1 MHLLRFITLFIVLS
15 AIINPVKAQSG
26 LEYVNKMLE
35 KGLEIKT
42 LKYDMKMKE
51 RIRGNYL
58 IAKNSFKIQVSPFK
72 MYLKQEYP
80 LKEMEI
86 LYVEGTNSNNV
97 LVHPSGFPWTKIN
110 LAPNSPHMRKN
121 LHHPV
126 MESGLN
132 YVYSVIKFIMEK
144 NISVLDKIISYD
156 GNITWKGVSCYK
168 ITMVNPGYKYQN
180 YIVQAGETP
189 FSIAKKFKINDYMI
203 IDKNPNFLEFD
214 DCKSGMTIKIP
225 FDYAAKMEIWLD
237 QKLLTPV
244 IMRIYD
250 DISLYEEFEFSNMLI
265 NYKFQPSEFTSNYQE
280 YNF

>member
-1 MHLLRFITLFIVLS
+1 MFILRFTGLFLICLLFSVH
-15 AIINPVKAQSG
+15 VQAQTG
-26 LEYVNKMLE
+26 LELVNKMLD

-51 RIRGNYL
+51 RVKGKYQ

-86 LYVEGTNSNNV
+86 LYVEGTNNNKV
-97 LVHPSGFPWTKIN
+97 LVHPSGFPWTNVN
-110 LAPNSPHMRKN
+110 LDPNSTHMRKN

-126 MESGLN
+126 MESGLT
-132 YVYSVIKFIMEK
+132 YVYSIIKYLMEK
-144 NISVLDKIISYD
+144 NIALLDKIITYE
-156 GNITWKGVSCYK
+156 GNITWKGAICYK
-168 ITMVNPGYKYQN
+168 ISMQNPGFKYQS
-180 YIVQAGETP
+180 YTVQPGETP
-189 FSIAKKFKINDYMI
+189 FSIAKKFKINDYMV
-203 IDKNPNFLEFD
+203 IDKNPDFQEFD
-214 DCKSGMTIKIP
+214 DCKPGMTIIIP
-225 FDYAAKMEIWLD
+225 VDYASKMEIWLD

-250 DISLYEEFEFSNMLI
+250 DVSLYEEFEFSNMII
-265 NYKFQPSEFTSNYQE
+265 NYKFQSSEFTSSYKE